1 MDFRTSATR
10 ELSSV
15 LDRLIEV
22 ADAAAQSARAE
33 ATAEAQVTIE
43 AVSAQRATVQQ
54 ALQEQLDA
62 RQALERAHAKLEA
75 DYKKLESARV
85 KLESERARFA
95 DDNARL
101 VTDHSKLEG
110 ECKKLEGECK
120 KLESARE
127 KLESERAKFAG
138 DNARLVADHAK
149 LEAELAKLE
158 TDRAKLAREAD
169 PLRARVESLQAQS
182 GARQHEA
189 EALRAEVAA
198 LRTELE
204 STQTASEALL
214 AEANDERER
223 LQGRLDA
230 ALSDATDTT
239 AHAAEW
245 RAEQG
250 RMIRDQAVALV
261 SRTLDRMLAVSA
273 TFASVSTEDEVLA
286 AVVEALATEF
296 SRVALFKVGLDRL
309 DVLQHVGFEFPAD
322 YTHLVVPQPIGAV
335 LDRAVTSGQIEM
347 LSADAIA
354 ATTGTP
360 FGGSP
365 ACALAL
371 PIDLEGDTCAVLYAD
386 DDSQPHQAF
395 ASTDLRRT
403 FAKLLRQL
411 AAPLLLRL
419 RPEMKAITELR
430 AYAAHLV
437 AELENMYD
445 ADVSAQRKGREL
457 RRRLQDNLECAR
469 GIYAQRVSSEPPAA
483 AALLEEELALAA
495 SVAHATPFGRDLSA
509 LLGAAEPRVA
519 EA

>member
-1 MDFRTSATR
+1 MDFRNSATK
-10 ELSSV
+10 ELSVV
-15 LDRLIEV
+15 LDRLV
-22 ADAAAQSARAE
+22 QAADAAVHTARAE
-33 ATAEAQVTIE
+33 ATAEAQATID
-43 AVSAQRATVQQ
+43 AVNAQRATVQQ
-54 ALQEQLDA
+54 ALQEQLDSRDALA
-62 RQALERAHAKLEA
+62 RANTKLEA
-75 DYKKLESARV
+75 ECKRLESART
-85 KLESERARFA
+85 KLESERA
-95 DDNARL
+95 
-101 VTDHSKLEG
+101 S
-110 ECKKLEGECK
+110 
-120 KLESARE
+120 
-127 KLESERAKFAG
+127 FAG
-138 DNARLVADHAK
+138 DNAKLVAQHAK
-149 LEAELAKLE
+149 LEGDCAKLE
-158 TDRAKLAREAD
+158 TERTRLDAERTRLEAERAALAKD
-169 PLRARVESLQAQS
+169 
-182 GARQHEA
+182 A
-189 EALRAEVAA
+189 EALRADVAA
-198 LRTELE
+198 LRAELA
-204 STQTASEALL
+204 STQSASEALL
-214 AEANDERER
+214 AESNAAQQD
-223 LQGRLDA
+223 LQTRLDA
-230 ALSDATDTT
+230 ALCDATETT
-239 AHAAEW
+239 ARAAEW

-250 RMIRDQAVALV
+250 RMIRDQAIALV

-273 TFASVSTEDEVLA
+273 AFASASSEDEVLA

-309 DVLQHVGFEFPAD
+309 DVLQHVGFDFPSD

-354 ATTGTP
+354 DTIGTP
-360 FGGSP
+360 FGGTP
-365 ACALAL
+365 VYAIAL
-371 PIDLEGDTCAVLYAD
+371 PIDLEGDVCAVLYAD
-386 DDSQPHQAF
+386 DDGQPHQAF

-403 FAKLLRQL
+403 FALMLRQL

-419 RPEMKAITELR
+419 PAEMKAIAELR

-445 ADVSAQRKGREL
+445 ADVAAHRKGREL